1 MPLPVTAFVAAVCA
15 LLLLVTAIDTVRQ
28 RLRLKA
34 AFGDHGDPKLISAS
48 RAHGN
53 LAEYAP
59 ITIILLGLLET
70 VRANHLALMIIG
82 TGLVARVAAVSRCLA
97 VPRLAQ
103 NFDTA
108 RELLG
113 QLDPAGV
120 ASVELHTAAGIE
132 ATTADELGRF
142 RFALPA
148 GGLRLRVRRAG
159 GPDLVTPWLSR

>member
-59 ITIILLGLLET
+59 ITIILLGLLGLLET

-82 TGLVARVAAVSRCLA
+82 AIFLIGRVAHVIGLYTPSEPGKA
-97 VPRLAQ
+97 P
-103 NFDTA
+103 
-108 RELLG
+108 
-113 QLDPAGV
+113 
-120 ASVELHTAAGIE
+120 
-132 ATTADELGRF
+132 LGRQVGVVATF
-142 RFALPA
+142 GTLAALSLWA
-148 GGLRLRVRRAG
+148 LWMLAT
-159 GPDLVTPWLSR
+159 LNL